1 MPLRG
6 GGRRLM
12 ANAILNFHFDYWHTS
27 LIHHPPTSHLTFFPP
42 HNSNST
48 LQTCRDQWEVVRG
61 WELGWISKTQRRWTL
76 FGNWRN
82 RWLRVWTLGFI
93 LVFFSGEGVSWKLG
107 RWIQVWKQISSNISK
122 GLQVWVLSWKRPS
135 SLPSL
140 GRLLGRDQ
148 KGFHQ
153 GIFTETHSLSSL
165 TIF

>member
-1 MPLRG
+1 MVWTINSNL
-6 GGRRLM
+6 
-12 ANAILNFHFDYWHTS
+12 FHAKTV
-27 LIHHPPTSHLTFFPP
+27 IHHPPTSHHTFFPP

-48 LQTCRDQWEVVRG
+48 LQTCRGQWEVVRG

-82 RWLRVWTLGFI
+82 GWLRVWTLGFI
-93 LVFFSGEGVSWKLG
+93 FFSGEGVSWKLG

-140 GRLLGRDQ
+140 RRLLGRDQ